1 MTIRCLVVDDEPLG
15 RDRIVSLLHTIP
27 EAEVIGECETGTAA
41 IQAIAEQSPDLLFL
55 DVQMPGI
62 DGFGVLASLPAP
74 IAPAVIFV
82 TAYDEYALKAFEVH
96 AQDYLLKPYDRER
109 FHEAFQHAATRIRA
123 ERESGTNARLV
134 ALLEDIERDRPRRTL
149 VPIRSGGRVTFLP
162 VEEIDWLEAADN
174 YVKIHAGRET
184 HLVRQTLQS
193 MEESLSPTMFVR
205 IHRSTIINVSR
216 IREIQPWFAG
226 EYVVSLRNGT
236 KVHTSRRYRA
246 RLEALMK

>member
-1 MTIRCLVVDDEPLG
+1 MKIRCLVVDDEPLG
-15 RDRIVSLLHTIP
+15 RDRIVSLLQTIA

-41 IQAIAEQSPDLLFL
+41 IEAITEQPPDLLFL

-109 FHEAFQHAATRIRA
+109 FYEAFQHAAARIRA
-123 ERESGTNARLV
+123 QRENGTNARLV
-134 ALLEDIERDRPRRTL
+134 ALLEDIERERPRRTL

-162 VEEIDWLEAADN
+162 VEEIDWIEAADN
-174 YVKIHAGRET
+174 YVRIHAGKET

-193 MEESLSPTMFVR
+193 MEESLPPTMFVR
-205 IHRSTIINVSR
+205 IHRSTIVNVSR
-216 IREIQPWFAG
+216 IREIQPWFGG